1 MFSNYY
7 ELGDKARKSAV
18 SHFIEEMHKAE
29 ETLAQ
34 ASSRYTLTE
43 EMNNKLIDYYE
54 AENNPDTND
63 TAEDS
68 IDELFE
74 NIPLYHYLN
83 TVFAKTEAEFEDSLM
98 KGLNASYNAFMNL
111 PYTSSMMGDIA
122 VAEPQNAFAHEPYVS
137 QFNIPGKN
145 IKISDSQFGKKV
157 GKHAEDFGLNPSN
170 PESRYLIRNRI
181 NEIFIHKTEIR
192 QGLWRGQGKTLPNG
206 ANASGQVYFY
216 IQDKDVVVTDLNGNF
231 ITIIK

>member
-1 MFSNYY
+1 
-7 ELGDKARKSAV
+7 
-18 SHFIEEMHKAE
+18 
-29 ETLAQ
+29 
-34 ASSRYTLTE
+34 
-43 EMNNKLIDYYE
+43 
-54 AENNPDTND
+54 
-63 TAEDS
+63 
-68 IDELFE
+68 
-74 NIPLYHYLN
+74 
-83 TVFAKTEAEFEDSLM
+83 M

-157 GKHAEDFGLNPSN
+157 GEHAEDFGLNPSN

-206 ANASGQVYFY
+206 ANASGQVYL
-216 IQDKDVVVTDLNGNF
+216 QDKDVVVTDLNGNF
-231 ITIIK
+231 ITIIKEGINIPRIIDAEKIWP

>member
-1 MFSNYY
+1 
-7 ELGDKARKSAV
+7 
-18 SHFIEEMHKAE
+18 
-29 ETLAQ
+29 
-34 ASSRYTLTE
+34 
-43 EMNNKLIDYYE
+43 MNNKLIDYYE

-157 GKHAEDFGLNPSN
+157 GEHAEDFGLNPSN
-170 PESRYLIRNRI
+170 PESRYHDRAESYGSGWKDCIYGRSSNQWQLLCKRSAGSCWICDNRRN
-181 NEIFIHKTEIR
+181 
-192 QGLWRGQGKTLPNG
+192 QG
-206 ANASGQVYFY
+206 
-216 IQDKDVVVTDLNGNF
+216 I
-231 ITIIK
+231 